1 MDSYYKE
8 TEPFLENIHYCT
20 RCCMPASNEGV
31 SFDELG
37 ICSACN
43 SAEHKI
49 HINWSDREKKLKALL
64 DEQKEKNKDEPYDCM
79 IPISGGKDSTFQ
91 LYLLTQVYGMRPL
104 AVTFSHNWFDE
115 VGRYNLENSL
125 EKFDVDHIM
134 FTPKRS
140 LVNRLARKSLTS
152 IGDACWHC
160 HAGVGAFPMQIAV
173 KYNIQMLIWGE
184 SAAETSGRATHF
196 SPKTVFDRDYFTKI
210 SAKKTPEEMVCE
222 DISLRELAPF
232 QQPEIE
238 EIEKRCVFGIH
249 LGDYIFW
256 DDERQTE
263 FVRDIYGWK
272 ERYVEGAYK
281 RYKSVECKMAGVHD
295 YTKFIKRGF
304 GRGTDQASA
313 DVRAGLMTREEGL
326 MIAQKIDAEEPG
338 ALEYYLSITGYSRQ
352 EFYEILGEHRTKLNI
367 KGLSDKDFNHAL
379 RKIKVVIDSGNEEKV
394 ND

>member
-1 MDSYYKE
+1 MNDDLKE
-8 TEPFLENIHYCT
+8 FEPFLNNMHYCT

-160 HAGVGAFPMQIAV
+160 HAQ
-173 KYNIQMLIWGE
+173 
-184 SAAETSGRATHF
+184 AAS
-196 SPKTVFDRDYFTKI
+196 D
-210 SAKKTPEEMVCE
+210 
-222 DISLRELAPF
+222 
-232 QQPEIE
+232 
-238 EIEKRCVFGIH
+238 
-249 LGDYIFW
+249 
-256 DDERQTE
+256 
-263 FVRDIYGWK
+263 
-272 ERYVEGAYK
+272 
-281 RYKSVECKMAGVHD
+281 
-295 YTKFIKRGF
+295 
-304 GRGTDQASA
+304 
-313 DVRAGLMTREEGL
+313 
-326 MIAQKIDAEEPG
+326 
-338 ALEYYLSITGYSRQ
+338 SR
-352 EFYEILGEHRTKLNI
+352 
-367 KGLSDKDFNHAL
+367 
-379 RKIKVVIDSGNEEKV
+379 
-394 ND
+394 